1 MTTAVGR
8 VPCRVAP
15 CPGPPPLSWGSSGF
29 FTEAGCVTAA
39 WPREP
44 SGVLKHARCWCRPR
58 SGCLRVP
65 AASSAWAVERLSREK
80 RGARRKARAP
90 GAARGSHPRPG
101 GSRGVLRAAG
111 GGVPHSAA
119 AAAALAFRAAPPPAA
134 ERAAPARGL
143 GREVARPPRRVAVS
157 SSTSGAPAGAEGEGC
172 GSRAASPLPAD
183 RLRSATRPASGAGQ
197 PRPADARAEPSP
209 SRGETGDERM
219 NDTRAKLRSGPG
231 SLPAAA
237 REGPAAGVGGA
248 LPFWGRARPAL
259 PQAPGSRRPLPPPVP
274 SLPCRHRRVRDA
286 APAGRSGPR
295 AGAVRVGRARRRAGR
310 ASARVRAPRVAAT
323 WLILPV
329 AYACLKA

>member
-15 CPGPPPLSWGSSGF
+15 CPAPPPLSWGSSGF

-111 GGVPHSAA
+111 GASPTPPLPPLHWLSVPHPRLLRSE
-119 AAAALAFRAAPPPAA
+119 PPRQGAS
-134 ERAAPARGL
+134 
-143 GREVARPPRRVAVS
+143 VAR
-157 SSTSGAPAGAEGEGC
+157 
-172 GSRAASPLPAD
+172 SRARLGGSPSPLARPVLPRA
-183 RLRSATRPASGAGQ
+183 RRERVVGVRQPLPSPPIALRSATRPASGAGQ